1 MYVYCSGD
9 RLLINCHRDHEIDSE
24 LETPVRDHIKFP
36 KIEKPLQFVKKGS
49 SLLPKKKK
57 RTYSESIL
65 EQPPKDTV
73 KMKSKVRMQE
83 SEQNKHDTREVSVK
97 SFTQNVVDTP
107 VKKKGKLKENKQ
119 LPYVAK
125 DHFVSSPKSV
135 KEQEQELVPLP
146 LSAIRKSSFPKVD
159 SETEKR

>member
-1 MYVYCSGD
+1 
-9 RLLINCHRDHEIDSE
+9 
-24 LETPVRDHIKFP
+24 
-36 KIEKPLQFVKKGS
+36 
-49 SLLPKKKK
+49 LLPKKKK

-83 SEQNKHDTREVSVK
+83 SEQNKQDTREVSVK

-146 LSAIRKSSFPKVD
+146 LSGIRKSSFPKVD
-159 SETEKR
+159 SEIEKR